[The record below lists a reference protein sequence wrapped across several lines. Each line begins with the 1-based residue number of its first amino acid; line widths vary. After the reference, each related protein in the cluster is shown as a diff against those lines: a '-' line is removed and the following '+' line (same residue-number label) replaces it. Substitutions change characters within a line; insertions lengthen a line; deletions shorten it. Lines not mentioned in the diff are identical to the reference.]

1 VNVTLTPE
9 LEALV
14 ERKLGAG
21 GYRDATAVVEEALR
35 LLDERDADE
44 RLRAE
49 LQVGRD
55 QLARGE
61 SIVYSA
67 ELMEKILEER
77 SRTPVAGCRSRMP
90 SSFEVRLSPTAR
102 ADLRACS
109 VRRSPDGVPS
119 NSVGMRRHSTVRSTR

>member
-1 VNVTLTPE
+1 MNVTLTPE

-21 GYRDATAVVEEALR
+21 GYREATAEVEEALH

-67 ELMEKILEER
+67 ELMEKILEEA
-77 SRTPVAGCRSRMP
+77 V
-90 SSFEVRLSPTAR
+90 EDAR
-102 ADLRACS
+102 R
-109 VRRSPDGVPS
+109 GVP
-119 NSVGMRRHSTVRSTR
+119 VPDAVKF